1 VLVVGRESWSNIFK
15 YVAHDKYVMSGN
27 EEGPTKNKYRPV
39 LDEKTWSEFVIT
51 MNQEYGVTPDVGKR
65 SVNDVLRD
73 VVEEVRKNKE

>member
-1 VLVVGRESWSNIFK
+1 LAVLVVGREPWSNTFK
-15 YVAHDKYVMSGN
+15 YVAHDKYVMFANG
-27 EEGPTKNKYRPV
+27 EGAKYRPV

-73 VVEEVRKNKE
+73 VVEEVSKNRDE